1 VWEVRARGL
10 RVAIVYRFPMRP
22 LWRCPKYGE
31 RFISANRFSKVLD
44 GVSRHYKACY
54 VPIRTEAEVG
64 AEIVR

>member
-1 VWEVRARGL
+1 
-10 RVAIVYRFPMRP
+10 MRP